1 MRNETINEGGRD
13 TAKQDKV
20 PFWEKMSLGVGS
32 LTSFFGLDAISRM
45 AYPVYNM
52 LLHVSPVKI
61 GIALMI
67 PRIWD
72 AISDPLMGRISD
84 NHQSRL
90 GRRRP
95 FIIGGAVAM
104 GTLFT
109 FVWTAPEGFS
119 ENLKMAYFVLMQ
131 LLFFTAYT
139 VFVVP
144 YNALSYELTPDYNE
158 RTRIM
163 SFTGFFWKVG
173 ELLCGWVIPI
183 AAPLG
188 VMIVGAKAVREGQ
201 PVLTMPGIVLAAA
214 LVGLIIMGV
223 CGVIPGI
230 KVKERFRS
238 KSKTQEK
245 VKVLE
250 GFKGA
255 FSSRPFNVLIL
266 IVFLNTLAGLLA
278 SGIDQF
284 LLVYYM
290 NGGDKVAG
298 LAQKAMLTS
307 GYAVVGFA
315 FIPVITWLGTRFG
328 KKVSLYVVYTMMLV
342 GSLGKWWIFTPGHAV
357 YTVLGVPLDPV
368 LMIDPLLCG
377 PMWVAVKIMLASM
390 MADICDEDELRH
402 GQRREGMYGAVFSWT
417 EKLVASL
424 AVASSGFVLVYA
436 GFDAALEGNQS
447 PETIRVLR
455 LFLSGGPAAAALLA
469 IFALSF
475 YPITAERANET
486 RRVLESRRGKSD
498 TEGV

>member
-1 MRNETINEGGRD
+1 MSKST

-20 PFWEKMSLGVGS
+20 PFWEKFSLGIGS
-32 LTSFFGLDAISRM
+32 LTSFFGLDAVSRM

-52 LLHVSPVKI
+52 LLHVSPAKI
-61 GIALMI
+61 GIALML

-84 NHQSRL
+84 NHHSRL

-95 FIIGGAVAM
+95 FIIAGALAM
-104 GTLFT
+104 GTIFT

-119 ENLKMAYFVLMQ
+119 ENLKMTYFVVMQ

-144 YNALSYELTPDYNE
+144 YNALTYEMTPDYNE

-163 SFTGFFWKVG
+163 SFAGFFWKVG

-188 VMIVGAKAVREGQ
+188 VMIIGAKAVKDGE
-201 PVLTMPGIVLAAA
+201 PVLTMPGIIFAAA
-214 LVGLIIMGV
+214 LVGLIIMGL
-223 CGVIPGI
+223 CGILPGLA
-230 KVKERFRS
+230 VKERFKR
-238 KSKTQEK
+238 KTEVQEK

-255 FSSRPFNVLIL
+255 FTSRAFNIL
-266 IVFLNTLAGLLA
+266 IAVVFLNTLAGLLA

-290 NGGDKVAG
+290 NAGDKIAG

-315 FIPVITWLGTRFG
+315 FIPVITWLGTQFG
-328 KKVSLYVVYTMMLV
+328 KKISLYVVYTMMLV
-342 GSLGKWWIFTPGHAV
+342 GSIAKWWIFTPGHTI
-357 YTVLGVPLDPV
+357 YTIAGIPFDPV
-368 LMIDPLLCG
+368 LMIDPLMCG

-390 MADICDEDELRH
+390 MADICDEDELKH
-402 GQRREGMYGAVFSWT
+402 GQRREGMFGAVFSWT
-417 EKLVASL
+417 EKLVASI
-424 AVASSGFVLVYA
+424 AVASSGFVLVFA
-436 GFDAALEGNQS
+436 GFDAALEGNQA
-447 PETIRVLR
+447 PETIHIIR
-455 LFLSGGPAAAALLA
+455 LFLAGGPASAALLA
-469 IFALSF
+469 ILALIF
-475 YPITAERANET
+475 YPITAKRAAET
-486 RRVLESRRGKSD
+486 RRKLEERRSESHAEKIPHKK
-498 TEGV
+498 